1 MHALAPT
8 SDAAGVSAL
17 QLGPSPSPRA
27 FNIGRATGWLIAIN
41 VAVHAARR
49 LLLDA
54 ANDERLIENFAF
66 APELAFL
73 DGVGGEARALALG
86 LRALASLFMHGDL
99 MHLAVNMAF
108 LLAFGT
114 AVERRLGAARYVA
127 FYLAA
132 GVAALGGAVA
142 LYWYAGESLLVL
154 GASGSISALFAA
166 ASRFFFRPPERP
178 APGPQR
184 RLPSGGSLALSFI
197 AINLAFGL
205 WGFDPMGGYR
215 AVAWEVHL
223 AGFAAGWLAF
233 PLFDRGG
240 A

>member
-1 MHALAPT
+1 MHALAPI

-17 QLGPSPSPRA
+17 QPGPSISPHA
-27 FNIGRATGWLIAIN
+27 FNVGRATGWLIALN

-49 LLLDA
+49 LLLDP
-54 ANDERLIENFAF
+54 ANDERLVENFAF

-73 DGVGGEARALALG
+73 DGVDGEARLLALG

-99 MHLAVNMAF
+99 MHLVVNMAF

-127 FYLAA
+127 FYLAT
-132 GVAALGGAVA
+132 GVAALGGALA
-142 LYWYAGESLLVL
+142 LYWFAGESLLVL

-166 ASRFFFRPPERP
+166 ASRFYFRPSERFS
-178 APGPQR
+178 AGQQR

-197 AINLAFGL
+197 VINLAFGL

-215 AVAWEVHL
+215 SVAWEVHI
-223 AGFAAGWLAF
+223 AGFVAGWLAF
-233 PLFDRGG
+233 PLFDRGV